1 MARTEPPELRLT
13 WRAVALAA
21 VDTIAALWIA
31 RAVTWVGACAWGW
44 LTS

>member
-1 MARTEPPELRLT
+1 MDRDAAPGLRLT

-21 VDTIAALWIA
+21 CDTVAALWIA
-31 RAVTWVGACAWGW
+31 RALEWVGPYAWGW